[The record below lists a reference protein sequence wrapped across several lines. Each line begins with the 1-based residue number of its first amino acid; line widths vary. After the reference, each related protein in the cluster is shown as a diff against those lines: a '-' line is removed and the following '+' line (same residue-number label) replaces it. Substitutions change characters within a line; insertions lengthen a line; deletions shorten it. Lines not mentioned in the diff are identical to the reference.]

1 MKYDI
6 NEFLKNRSDKIAYG
20 IIRETY
26 NPFIDIKEARTEAAK
41 KLNRALYDYNKSS
54 ECTISE
60 KLLIILWSG
69 LEDNKFL
76 NKIGHSNDFLLSCL
90 AKELKNKKDVVDLY
104 IYSPLDLVE
113 KGDNTV
119 AISLSRIAT
128 LWKNA
133 GVVPTFLNHDFLD
146 MPSLDTVTDEEMD
159 TYKNEHHIQSISFDL
174 FEPNPERSE
183 TQKELVSKL
192 MAASNKKSDEYV
204 RKKIIRD
211 REKAYFERFFK
222 SILTLD
228 SYYKKEK
235 KQETPYVL
243 NFIECYYK
251 WQCKEMTMQQI
262 THNIE
267 AATKETPMS
276 KTRFYDHN
284 KKFEESPVY
293 PEYTNCFASQ
303 IRNFPKKG
311 SIPDFFEFLVI
322 YYSARE
328 LDDISFDE
336 CVNALYSAEDIHS
349 LWDVERIH
357 KRCLSARETFI
368 HKYGSEAFDK
378 RLEETIENLK
388 KMATK

>member
-41 KLNRALYDYNKSS
+41 KLNRALYEYNKSN

-60 KLLIILWSG
+60 KHLIILWSG
-69 LEDNKFL
+69 LENNKFL

-90 AKELKNKKDVVDLY
+90 ANELKNIKDVVDLY

-183 TQKELVSKL
+183 TQTEIVSKL
-192 MAASNKKSDEYV
+192 MAVSNKKIDEYV

-222 SILTLD
+222 SILTLH
-228 SYYKKEK
+228 SYYKKET
-235 KQETPYVL
+235 KQDTPYVL

-251 WQCKEMTMQQI
+251 WQCKQMSMHQI
-262 THNIE
+262 THSIE
-267 AATKETPMS
+267 DVTKETPMS

-293 PEYTNCFASQ
+293 PDYTNCYASH
-303 IRNFPKKG
+303 IRYLPKLG
-311 SIPDFFEFLVI
+311 SIPDFSDYLCHYQFL
-322 YYSARE
+322 E
-328 LDDISFDE
+328 EQNLTKDE
-336 CVNALYSAEDIHS
+336 ITQILYETEDIHS
-349 LWDVERIH
+349 VWDVERVRKRAVNASSTFLH
-357 KRCLSARETFI
+357 K
-368 HKYGSEAFDK
+368 KGKEALLK
-378 RLEETIENLK
+378 RLEESIK
-388 KMATK
+388 KLQKKTAI